1 MSGRLWPA
9 TLSTNTTP
17 LFPAVKLRGFA
28 AKPFAEQCLSV
39 RFHLRQWLSRLSICP
54 TPLRLVMDSGRD
66 AWFLWHRFPSEI
78 ASTSK
83 LFEYVSSDNPEL
95 RFLCRY
101 LKPGMTFLDIG
112 AHHGLFSI
120 LAAKKVGP
128 SGRVI
133 SFEPSSRDRA
143 RLLVNK
149 ALNRAR
155 RIHVEPL
162 AIAAESGWSSFFVV
176 LSGFTTM
183 NSLRPP
189 AVDSPVSEVRV
200 ESVRLDDY
208 LSKTKVSEVHLIKI
222 DAEGAEPDI
231 FLGADRTIQDLR
243 PVIMCEVLD
252 SVARPWGRVGLE
264 SIEYLARRDYRWF
277 EFSEQGYL
285 RPHITRDEYPEVR
298 NYLAVPEEK
307 LACLANLV
315 R

>member
-1 MSGRLWPA
+1 M
-9 TLSTNTTP
+9 N
-17 LFPAVKLRGFA
+17 
-28 AKPFAEQCLSV
+28 
-39 RFHLRQWLSRLSICP
+39 
-54 TPLRLVMDSGRD
+54 SGRD

-78 ASTSK
+78 ASKSK

-101 LKPGMTFLDIG
+101 LKPGMTFVDVG
-112 AHHGLFSI
+112 AYHGLFSI

-128 SGRVI
+128 SGRVV

-143 RLLVNK
+143 RLRVNK
-149 ALNRAR
+149 ALNVAR
-155 RIHVEPL
+155 RIHIEPL

-176 LSGFTTM
+176 LSGYTTM

-189 AVDSPVSEVRV
+189 AVDTPVSEVRV

-208 LSKTKVSEVHLIKI
+208 LSRTERSEVHLIKI

-231 FLGADRTIQDLR
+231 FSGAARTIQSLR
-243 PVIMCEVLD
+243 PMIMCEVLD

-264 SIEYLARRDYRWF
+264 SIDYLKRRGYRWF
-277 EFSEQGYL
+277 EFSAQGYL
-285 RPHITRDEYPEVR
+285 RPHVTREEYPEVR

-307 LACLANLV
+307 LASLADLL